1 MINREQIGKRLVM
14 LRDELAGPG
23 EDSWS
28 QAKLAEESGLS
39 RNVIARL
46 EQTFSGSIEVCLT
59 ILFFFHRRGYNISW
73 IILPDNSMVTKIA
86 MSETTKA
93 LDAQLVISNLIEL
106 KEVLGKEVD
115 SLIGRLNG

>member
-1 MINREQIGKRLVM
+1 MSNREQIGKRLVM

-28 QAKLAEESGLS
+28 QARLAEEAGLS
-39 RNVIARL
+39 RNVVARL

-73 IILPDNSMVTKIA
+73 IVLPDNSTVTKMA
-86 MSETTKA
+86 LSDTTKA
-93 LDAQLVISNLIEL
+93 LDAELVLANLGEL
-106 KEVLGKEVD
+106 KEVLGKEID
-115 SLIGRLNG
+115 SVIKRING